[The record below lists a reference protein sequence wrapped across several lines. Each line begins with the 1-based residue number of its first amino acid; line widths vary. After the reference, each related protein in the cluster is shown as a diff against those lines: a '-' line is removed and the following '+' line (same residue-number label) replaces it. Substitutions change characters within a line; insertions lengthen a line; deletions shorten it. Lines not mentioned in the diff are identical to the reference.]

1 VCLSGRKIES
11 LLEMSVEELSPEQ
24 KELLKVL
31 NVVFQEYNDYILHPW
46 IIDTNSMNIDNPNQ
60 GSSIR
65 ITKKG
70 ALLYTTDYLLRIRK
84 QVASTAELGNL
95 NRIIYGLGRKHFII
109 EKFDIKVTHDEMICL
124 RPVEYIN
131 DQVSSMLLLTSTSIS
146 YLDRSFC

>member
-1 VCLSGRKIES
+1 
-11 LLEMSVEELSPEQ
+11 MSVKELSPDQ

-31 NVVFQEYNDYILHPW
+31 NDVFQEYNHHILHPW

-65 ITKKG
+65 ITKVG
-70 ALLYTTDYLLRIRK
+70 AQLYTTDYLLRIRK
-84 QVASTAELGNL
+84 QVASTAELENL
-95 NRIIYGLGRKHFII
+95 KRIIYGKGRKHFII

-124 RPVEYIN
+124 RPAEYIN